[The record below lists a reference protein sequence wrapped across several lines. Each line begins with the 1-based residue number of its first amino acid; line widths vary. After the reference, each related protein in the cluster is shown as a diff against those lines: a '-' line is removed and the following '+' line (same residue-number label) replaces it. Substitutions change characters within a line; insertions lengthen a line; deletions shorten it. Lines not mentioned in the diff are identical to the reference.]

1 MMSFHA
7 IETIEEPILF
17 RRMRV
22 ESGFLYNFYN
32 YRKNRYS
39 KRWVFVPD
47 SSQQLV
53 IKGGYVSPENN
64 SMPVGNPDYIVTEL

>member
-1 MMSFHA
+1 MMNFHA
-7 IETIEEPILF
+7 IETVEEPILF
-17 RRMRV
+17 RRMKV

-53 IKGGYVSPENN
+53 IKSGYVSPEDN
-64 SMPVGNPDYIVTEL
+64 SIPVGNPDYIVTEL